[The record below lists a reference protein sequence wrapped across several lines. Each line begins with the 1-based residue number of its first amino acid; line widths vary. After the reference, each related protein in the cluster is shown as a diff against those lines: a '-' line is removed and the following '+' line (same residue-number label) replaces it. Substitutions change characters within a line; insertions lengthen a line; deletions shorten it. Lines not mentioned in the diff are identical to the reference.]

1 MTSSPRAGRMESDPI
16 VVAITGATGVV
27 YGIRALEALREA
39 GVPTLLVMTEWGSRT
54 IVAETDRKPED
65 VRELASEVCDE
76 NEMDA
81 PIASGSVLTAGM
93 MIAPCSMKSLAAIA
107 HGIGQNLVHRA
118 AEGSCGSPRCR

>member
-1 MTSSPRAGRMESDPI
+1 MESDPI